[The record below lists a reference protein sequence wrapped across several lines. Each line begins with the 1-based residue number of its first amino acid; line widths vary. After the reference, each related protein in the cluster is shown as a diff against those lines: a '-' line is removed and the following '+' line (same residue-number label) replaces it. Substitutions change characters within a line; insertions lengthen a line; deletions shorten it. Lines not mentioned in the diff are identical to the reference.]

1 MFIGFKIIDLNKS
14 PLQLTPSTQL
24 NLTWTNPIFDADS
37 VGRGYSLPFN
47 VPGSGENLLG
57 LEFANRLDAKNKG
70 GKQPAKLFL
79 LNNYIDEGV
88 AQITG
93 GSEENIEVVFKNK
106 HRDVLDDLDDIN
118 IRDITGTVN
127 VPYTGATQWTLTFT
141 PGVGF
146 YQLVIDDNYYQDSR
160 DIALATI
167 VQDMTIAINNDY
179 PGLAFY
185 DIFTPEQLK
194 LNITLY
200 DIDVPFQ
207 LLVGITLNGADTI
220 AQDKHD
226 SFTDFITAITATPR
240 TDVCFPMMWVPNFYG
255 GQNPAFQGIAN
266 YYHDGSFRIN
276 TASDDKEWEHAFIPF
291 VRITYVLQWIIEQL
305 GYTTLAG
312 DLYDLTDFQQ
322 LVYYSG
328 RALDDVTM
336 TDFGFGDQYYNQYI
350 QSFTIA
356 ELLPD
361 ITAREF
367 MQKLGLLNFFIELEG
382 NQFRIKKKATLVR
395 KSPID
400 WTRKAEP
407 AYKQQFQ
414 DKAGFKLEYEELDIE
429 VTKDATQLQPY
440 GDGLNVSTFPVFP
453 LYTNVWYDTV
463 TESLVQLL
471 YTTAEGT
478 SEAMGIEND
487 PGFRLAFYR
496 GYLADREGLLY
507 PLGNTIDTDVLGA
520 SVGSLSLQL
529 EGTNG
534 IYEALWK
541 NFIELADAPT
551 ITKTVELS
559 VPDIL
564 EVKKWVNP
572 VRTIYHKQGVMRG
585 IIRDI
590 KVIATPNDVLLSQV
604 EFIQLL

>member
-1 MFIGFKIIDLNKS
+1 MPTLTLKS
-14 PLQLTPSTQL
+14 PLSLTPNAQL
-24 NLTWTNPIFDADS
+24 NLTWTNPIFDADN

-47 VPGSGENLLG
+47 VPGSGENLLA
-57 LEFANRLDAKNKG
+57 LEFANRLDVNNKG
-70 GKQPAKLFL
+70 GKQSAKLFL
-79 LNNYIDEGV
+79 KNNFVEEGV

-93 GSEENIEVVFKNK
+93 GSEDNIELVFKNK

-118 IRDITGTVN
+118 IRDISGVVN
-127 VPYTGATQWTLTFT
+127 VPYTGATQWTLIYT

-160 DIALATI
+160 DIPLATI
-167 VQDMTIAINNDY
+167 VQDMTIAINADY

-207 LLVGITLNGADTI
+207 ILVGITLSGANTI

-226 SFTDFITAITATPR
+226 SFKDFIAAVTATPR
-240 TDVCFPMMWVPNFYG
+240 ADVAFPVAWVPNFYG

-266 YYHDGSFRIN
+266 YYHDGGFRDN
-276 TASDDKEWEHAFIPF
+276 TPSDSKEWEHTFIPF
-291 VRITYVLQWIIEQL
+291 VRITYVMQWIIEQL
-305 GYTTLAG
+305 GYTTLGG

-328 RALDDVTM
+328 RAMDDVTM
-336 TDFGFGDQYYNQYI
+336 TDFGFGDQYFNQYI

-367 MQKLGLLNFFIELEG
+367 LQKLGILNFFIELEDS
-382 NQFRIKKKATLVR
+382 QFRLRKKSTLVR
-395 KSPID
+395 KAPID
-400 WTRKAEP
+400 WTKKAEP
-407 AYKQQFQ
+407 PYKQQFQ
-414 DKAGFKLEYEELDIE
+414 DKAGFKMEYEAMDIE

-440 GDGLNVSTFPVFP
+440 GNGLNVSTFPVFP
-453 LYTNVWYDTV
+453 LYTVPWYDNDTA
-463 TESLVQLL
+463 SLMQVL

-478 SEAMGIEND
+478 SQAMGIEND

-507 PLGNTIDTDVLGA
+507 PLGNTVDTDVVGG
-520 SVGSLSLQL
+520 SVGSLSLQF

-534 IYEALWK
+534 IYEVLWK
-541 NFIELADAPT
+541 NFIELTNAPS

-559 VPDIL
+559 VADIL
-564 EVKKWVNP
+564 EVKRWNNP

-585 IIRDI
+585 IIREL
-590 KVIATPNDVLLSQV
+590 KVIVTPDDLLLSQV
-604 EFIQLL
+604 SFIQLL